1 MPVYQPNAILGNSR
15 SLITLGLSGEI
26 MTFFY
31 PHIDFP
37 QNIQEGMPAVYF
49 GEPGFGRFAWTYDD
63 CFERKQYYENQ
74 SNILITELR
83 DSKTGLKLL
92 ITDFITPGHN
102 IYAHKSDDTFVRK
115 FELINET
122 DMVITGTLMQYLFFR
137 LGETPRKN
145 SARCLKDKNAVVQYW
160 RDICF
165 AMGGDWPDM
174 TQIGKSE
181 RDNSAKTD
189 MYDGYLN
196 GQREELGDVDTAYGW
211 RFHLNP
217 GDNLTRVL
225 YICAARDE
233 IGALTSLNF
242 ANHAG
247 YEKLHQDTADYWR
260 QWLNQ
265 GVQVNIEPDLK
276 NIYERSLLAVKLLF
290 DDEYGSVL
298 AAPEFD
304 PQFERCGGY
313 GFVWPRDAAEV
324 ALSLEESGYPELVGK
339 FMKWAKKTQR
349 ECGYWDQRY
358 WASGQVGP
366 GWCSFLDSLQID
378 QIGSVITALGEHVDN
393 IDDLKQKNIV
403 IDEFW
408 EMTENALSY
417 LVSAIGDDGLHTQ
430 AFDLWEKFKGSFS
443 YSNASIWA
451 GLMVGAKW
459 AGMRNE
465 IILAEKW
472 TATATKIKDVILE
485 NCWNGEYF
493 ARGYDQNGEIDW
505 QIDSSMVGIFDPFK
519 MIDIDN
525 PEEFKMIENIIY
537 TIRTRL
543 TKFLPTGEAI
553 IRHEYDD
560 YVDGCAGGVNTLWI
574 ARVMLR
580 LAIKLKKSNHEKAE
594 QYRIDAVKYMRT
606 VISRGTTTGLLP
618 ELIGGS
624 PTTPLWAVPH
634 GWAMASYLTCCRLL
648 DEFDKK

>member
-1 MPVYQPNAILGNSR
+1 MPVFQPNAILGNSR

-37 QNIQEGMPAVYF
+37 QNIQEGMPAIYF

-63 CFERKQYYENQ
+63 CFERKQYYEDRT
-74 SNILITELR
+74 NILITELR
-83 DSKTGLKLL
+83 DKHTGLKLL

-102 IYAHKSDDTFVRK
+102 IFAHKSDDTFVRQ

-122 DMVITGTLMQYLFFR
+122 ESLITGTMMQYLFFR

-145 SARCLKDKNAVVQYW
+145 SARCLKDKNALVQYW

-174 TQIGKSE
+174 TQIGKAE
-181 RDNSAKTD
+181 HDNSAKND
-189 MYDGYLN
+189 MYDGWLN

-217 GDNLTRVL
+217 GDSVKKVL
-225 YICAARDE
+225 FICAARDE

-242 ANHAG
+242 ANNAG
-247 YEKLHQDTADYWR
+247 YEKLHNDTADYWR
-260 QWLNQ
+260 EWLGQ
-265 GVQVNIEPDLK
+265 GVKVNIEPDLK
-276 NIYERSLLAVKLLF
+276 QIYDRSLLAVKLLF

-324 ALSLEESGYPELVGK
+324 ALSLEESGYPELVSK
-339 FMKWAKKTQR
+339 FMKWAKKTQH

-358 WASGQVGP
+358 WANGEVGP

-378 QIGSVITALGEHVDN
+378 QIGSIITALGEHVDN
-393 IDDLKQKNIV
+393 IKGNKEKEKV
-403 IDEFW
+403 IDEYW
-408 EMTENALSY
+408 AMTENALTY
-417 LVSAIGDDGLHTQ
+417 LKSALGKDGLHMQ

-451 GLMVGAKW
+451 GMKVGAKW
-459 AGMRNE
+459 AEMRNE
-465 IILAEKW
+465 KILAKKMN
-472 TATATKIKDVILE
+472 AIADKIKQVIMKE
-485 NCWNGEYF
+485 CWNGEYF
-493 ARGYDQNGEIDW
+493 ARGYGQDGKLDW
-505 QIDSSMVGIFDPFK
+505 QLDSSIVGIFDPFK
-519 MIDIDN
+519 MIDTDDPDELKI
-525 PEEFKMIENIIY
+525 IEQMVA
-537 TIRTRL
+537 TIRQRL
-543 TKFLPTGEAI
+543 TKHLPTGDAI

-574 ARVMLR
+574 ARVILR
-580 LAIKLKKSNHEKAE
+580 LAIKLKKTNPEKSK
-594 QYRIDAVKYMRT
+594 QYRDDAVKYMRT
-606 VISRGTTTGLLP
+606 VITRGTTTGLLP

-648 DEFDKK
+648 SEVDN